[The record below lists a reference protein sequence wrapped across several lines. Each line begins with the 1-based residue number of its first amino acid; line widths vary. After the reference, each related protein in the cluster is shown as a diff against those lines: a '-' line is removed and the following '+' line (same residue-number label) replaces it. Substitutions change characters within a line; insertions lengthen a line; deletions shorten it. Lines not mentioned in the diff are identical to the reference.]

1 MQQIVERSVGGEMHL
16 ISLGMLELVFCS
28 ADFGQIY
35 CHEGPAGQDD
45 FHYSASRGISWRITC
60 TVNCHLF
67 FGSREK
73 SMDFAGQLC

>member
-1 MQQIVERSVGGEMHL
+1 MQQVVTQSVGGELQL
-16 ISLGMLELVFCS
+16 ISLGMLKLVL
-28 ADFGQIY
+28 GRY
-35 CHEGPAGQDD
+35 TVMGPAGQGD